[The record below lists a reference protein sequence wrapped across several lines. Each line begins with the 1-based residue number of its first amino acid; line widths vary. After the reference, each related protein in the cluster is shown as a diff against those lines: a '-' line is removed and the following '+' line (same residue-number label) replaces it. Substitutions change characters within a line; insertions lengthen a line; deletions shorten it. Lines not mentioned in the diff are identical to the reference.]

1 MSLITNTSDCPWW
14 VRSWFTSC
22 SKAEMSAANSWSGSP
37 SRATRGSSRSKPHL
51 KSQATG
57 VSRPF
62 RSGPHPDRVQLQR
75 GHPVVVHQLPELRQV
90 LHQRRDDLLRRPDV
104 AERVRHHEGLQPGQ
118 RLERHDG
125 DVRLRQL
132 LDVHAAAVGQRHRRR
147 PEVGVVGDREVDLVL
162 GRHPGLE
169 GHAVRL
175 GMGVAVPVLAE
186 IEPLLLGQRLLQRPR
201 LADQPG
207 LALLADPAA
216 EHRLD
221 EDQPVPVDQVLDRIL
236 GSVRPEHLGGREVD
250 VGEQSRAVEQAVQLH
265 RDSIP

>member
-1 MSLITNTSDCPWW
+1 MLVDDEH
-14 VRSWFTSC
+14 VRLPLVG
-22 SKAEMSAANSWSGSP
+22 AQLVHLLLEGRDVRREQLVRQPEPRHPRIVAVEAALEVAGHRRQP
-37 SRATRGSSRSKPHL
+37 P
-51 KSQATG
+51 
-57 VSRPF
+57 VPI
-62 RSGPHPDRVQLQR
+62 GPHPDRVQLHR
-75 GHPVVVHQLPELRQV
+75 GHAVVVHQLPELRQV

-104 AERVRHHEGLQPGQ
+104 GERVRHHEGLQPGQ

-125 DVRLRQL
+125 HVRLRQL

-147 PEVGVVGDREVDLVL
+147 PEVGVVGDREIDLVL
-162 GRHPGLE
+162 GRHPRLE

-175 GMGVAVPVLAE
+175 GIGVAVPVLAE

-201 LADQPG
+201 LADQPR
-207 LALLADPAA
+207 LALLADAAA

-236 GSVRPEHLGGREVD
+236 GGVRPEHLRGREVD

-265 RDSIP
+265 V